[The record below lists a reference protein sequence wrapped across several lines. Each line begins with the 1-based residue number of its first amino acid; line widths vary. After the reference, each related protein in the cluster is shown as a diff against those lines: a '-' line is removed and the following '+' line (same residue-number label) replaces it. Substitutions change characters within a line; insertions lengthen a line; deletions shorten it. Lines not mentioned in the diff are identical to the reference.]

1 MLQHSVWL
9 FLPLFVLAKVFALPS
24 AMDTSLNGTWTSGNG
39 DVVTGQDFYNLVNKT
54 FNVPNTTGISYS
66 FLSTNE
72 TSGFWEQALYQYSRN
87 DGPDCYTLQLIWQ
100 HGNYTIHPNNSI
112 TLDPFKADGLQ
123 QFTSTCNHDKDR
135 VEYSAQQEFMQGFD
149 ITTYKHLLADEAQ
162 WSYKLQLYNY
172 DGSLKTPMYLA
183 YRPALMFPP
192 SPLHMTMVGFN
203 DE

>member
-1 MLQHSVWL
+1 MVHGLVEMVTWSPVRTFTISLIKHSMYQKRPGFRTASYLQMKRL
-9 FLPLFVLAKVFALPS
+9 
-24 AMDTSLNGTWTSGNG
+24 GSG
-39 DVVTGQDFYNLVNKT
+39 
-54 FNVPNTTGISYS
+54 
-66 FLSTNE
+66 
-72 TSGFWEQALYQYSRN
+72 SRLCIN
-87 DGPDCYTLQLIWQ
+87 IPGMMAHCYTLQLVWQ

-123 QFTSTCNHDKDR
+123 QFTNTCNHDKDR
-135 VEYSAQQEFMQGFD
+135 VEYYAQQEFMQGFD
-149 ITTYKHLLADEAQ
+149 ITTYKHLLADDAQ

-192 SPLHMTMVGFN
+192 SPLHMTMIGFN